1 MPLPAALAARLAKR
15 GIISKKSAQQ
25 QSAKN
30 PEEEVFAESY
40 DDQEDVTAPKSNV
53 NTNTTPAKIAMVT
66 NAEAMEQIK
75 FMGYPCCPNK
85 WNIYH
90 ECTTFC
96 QNHWNKKRS
105 TGPEPESEYANKH
118 KAMMEVISLPEEW
131 QEKWDP
137 GTGRHYYW
145 CTRTD
150 KVSWL
155 PPGHPKAK
163 ITEAASHVREMIQ
176 NQIHMEPDNEDDESE
191 DEEEDDEHAMDL
203 DSDMES
209 DHEEEERLRRERE
222 KRKLEKR
229 KEDKRKEDKR
239 KDPKS
244 KGRDSGKIDP
254 MDPSS
259 YSDTPRGNWSSG
271 LEKEDGGRAIH
282 GPAQGDV

>member
-25 QSAKN
+25 QSVKQ
-30 PEEEVFAESY
+30 PDEEVFAESY
-40 DDQEDVTAPKSNV
+40 DDHEEITQKSN
-53 NTNTTPAKIAMVT
+53 TNSAPASRVGMVT
-66 NAEAMEQIK
+66 NAEAMEKIK

-90 ECTTFC
+90 ECSTFC
-96 QNHWNKKRS
+96 QNHWNSKRS
-105 TGPEPESEYANKH
+105 TGPEPGSEYATKH
-118 KAMMEVISLPEEW
+118 KAMMEAIGTLPEEW

-176 NQIHMEPDNEDDESE
+176 NQIHMEPDQDEDLDDSEE
-191 DEEEDDEHAMDL
+191 DEEEDEHAMDL

-209 DHEEEERLRRERE
+209 DHEEEERRRRERE
-222 KRKLEKR
+222 KRK
-229 KEDKRKEDKR
+229 DDKR
-239 KDPKS
+239 KDRK
-244 KGRDSGKIDP
+244 KVRDSGTIDP
-254 MDPSS
+254 MDPAS
-259 YSDTPRGNWSSG
+259 YSDIPRGNWSSG
-271 LEKEDGGRAIH
+271 LDKEDGGRAIH
-282 GPAQGDV
+282 GPSQGDV

>member
-15 GIISKKSAQQ
+15 GIISKKSVQQ
-25 QSAKN
+25 QPVKN
-30 PEEEVFAESY
+30 PDEEVFAESY
-40 DDQEDVTAPKSNV
+40 DDQEELPAPKPTV
-53 NTNTTPAKIAMVT
+53 NTNTAPAKIAMVT
-66 NAEAMEQIK
+66 TAEAMEQIK
-75 FMGYPCCPNK
+75 YMGYPCCPNK

-90 ECTTFC
+90 ECLPWC
-96 QNHWNKKRS
+96 QNKWNKNRS
-105 TGPEPESEYANKH
+105 TGPEPGSEYESKY
-118 KAMMEVISLPEEW
+118 KAMMEHIGELPEEW

-176 NQIHMEPDNEDDESE
+176 NQIHMEPDRDEDEDSE

-209 DHEEEERLRRERE
+209 DHEEEERRRRE
-222 KRKLEKR
+222 KEKR
-229 KEDKRKEDKR
+229 KEEKRREH
-239 KDPKS
+239 KS
-244 KGRDSGKIDP
+244 KSRDSGTLDP
-254 MDPSS
+254 MDPAS

-271 LEKEDGGRAIH
+271 LDKEDGGRAIH
-282 GPAQGDV
+282 GPTQGDV